1 MTDQEVIGFVG
12 LGRMGEPIARN
23 LLQAGH
29 PLTVWNRTRGKAA
42 ALVAAGAREAWD
54 PAETGSSGGIVF
66 TMLSDDRALEQVVES
81 RGFLERLAPGGVHV
95 SMSTVSPETSR
106 RLADR
111 HAGEGS
117 AYVAA
122 PVFGRPEAAA
132 AGKLWVCLSGAASA
146 RRRVVP
152 FLRSMSQGLFELGDD
167 PGAANVAK
175 LCGNFLIAAAM
186 EAMSE
191 AFTLGEKNGIDPKTL
206 ADLFGQT
213 LFACPIYQNYGKSIA
228 EGRFTP
234 AGFSLPLGLKDMSLV
249 LATATSSKTPM
260 PVASLVRDRLLTGLA
275 RGREDHDWS
284 ALSLG
289 AREAAGLEV
298 KPEPERTGT

>member
-1 MTDQEVIGFVG
+1 MADQVGLGFVG
-12 LGRMGEPIARN
+12 TGNMGEPIARS

-29 PLTVWNRTRGKAA
+29 PLTVWNRTRGKVAS
-42 ALVAAGAREAWD
+42 LVSQGAREAWD
-54 PAETGSSGGIVF
+54 PAETCLPGGVVF

-81 RGFLERLAPGGVHV
+81 RGFLERLAPGGIHV

-106 RLADR
+106 RLAER
-111 HAGEGS
+111 HSGEHS

-122 PVFGRPEAAA
+122 PVFGRPDAAA
-132 AGKLWVCLSGAASA
+132 ARKLWVCVSGSGPA
-146 RRRVVP
+146 RERVAP
-152 FLRSMSQGLFELGDD
+152 LLRAVGQGLFEMGED

-191 AFTLGEKNGIDPKTL
+191 AFTLGEKNGIEPQKL

-234 AGFSLPLGLKDMSLV
+234 AGFALPLGLKDMGLV
-249 LATATSSKTPM
+249 LATAVSSKTPM
-260 PVASLVRDRLLTGLA
+260 PVAGLVRDRLLSGMA

-289 AREAAGLEV
+289 AREEAGL
-298 KPEPERTGT
+298 KGYEPMSSK